1 MSARRS
7 HELDSPTEQ
16 LLRRVAVDLLADLD
30 TLSRTISAKV
40 STLQP
45 PPTTLDDTAYL
56 DVLERSTSVNVG
68 AFLSTLAYGVPA
80 DSVNPPEG
88 ALELVDH
95 IACNPEGLPTLLRIY
110 RLGAAETWQ
119 QFAANLG
126 ERTDDAATLAT
137 LVLVAGEHLNTY
149 ADHIVQCL
157 SERWGERSREAVRS
171 GRRREAVLRALLAG
185 QQVDVDALDHP
196 LDRYHLAIVTRRC
209 ADARS
214 DSPMRWG
221 ETLRRRL
228 PGAPWIDLEGDDG
241 TQVLWISPSTPP
253 DHDLVQRLGESGGTG
268 WYVAISDVATGRD
281 GFVAVAREARD
292 TLHVLE
298 RIQPAGGVATF
309 RQLALL
315 VTLLAEPDRA
325 RRFAEVILGP
335 LSAGTDDAERMR
347 MTLRAYFGCGSSKI
361 AASSVLHL
369 HEKTVAYRLRRATK
383 LLGVSIDE
391 HRLDLEAALSVFA
404 ALS

>member
-1 MSARRS
+1 M
-7 HELDSPTEQ
+7 
-16 LLRRVAVDLLADLD
+16 AVDLLADLD
-30 TLSRTISAKV
+30 TLSTTISAKV
-40 STLQP
+40 SKLQP
-45 PPTTLDDTAYL
+45 PPASLDATAYL
-56 DVLERSTSVNVG
+56 DVLQRSTSVNVG

-80 DSVNPPEG
+80 DSVDPPVD

-126 ERTDDAATLAT
+126 ERIDDAATLAT

-149 ADHIVQCL
+149 ADHVVECL

-171 GRRREAVLRALLAG
+171 GRRREAALRALLAG
-185 QQVDVDALDHP
+185 EDVDADALEYP
-196 LDRYHLAIVTRRC
+196 LDRYHIAIAIRRC
-209 ADARS
+209 ADTRP
-214 DSPMRWG
+214 DSPTRWG
-221 ETLRRRL
+221 DTVRRRF
-228 PGAPWIDLEGDDG
+228 PGAPWIDLEGYDG
-241 TQVLWISPSTPP
+241 TQLLWISPSTPP
-253 DHDLVQRLGESGGTG
+253 EHELLQRLGAAAGPGQL
-268 WYVAISDVATGRD
+268 VAVSDVAAGRE
-281 GFVAVAREARD
+281 GFAAVAREARD

-298 RIQPAGGVATF
+298 RLHPTGGVATF
-309 RQLALL
+309 RQVALL

-325 RRFAEVILGP
+325 RRFADVILGP
-335 LSAGTDDAERMR
+335 LSARTDDAERMR
-347 MTLRAYFGCGSSKI
+347 TTLRAYFGCGGSKI

-404 ALS
+404 ALT